1 MAITGMRFGL
11 VPVQVAGPC
20 FFIAIEGPI
29 RRQPR
34 IPSPCRGGGRCRF
47 APFSGG
53 ERPGNVILV
62 PITKD
67 ASTGRRE
74 MSGVAV
80 ENAAALH
87 RPAEIGIA
95 ERQLRIEEAYV
106 IEMRGSRTQCIDTV
120 ALHEIDFA
128 PGVAATAKVKR
139 GLGQEST
146 LGNRVRHL
154 RDR

>member
-53 ERPGNVILV
+53 ERPGNIILV

-80 ENAAALH
+80 ENAAALP
-87 RPAEIGIA
+87 RPAVIRIT
-95 ERQLRIEEAYV
+95 ERQLRVEEAG
-106 IEMRGSRTQCIDTV
+106 IAEIRCSRPQCIDAV

-128 PGVAATAKVKR
+128 PWITAT
-139 GLGQEST
+139 
-146 LGNRVRHL
+146 
-154 RDR
+154 

>member
-1 MAITGMRFGL
+1 
-11 VPVQVAGPC
+11 
-20 FFIAIEGPI
+20 
-29 RRQPR
+29 
-34 IPSPCRGGGRCRF
+34 
-47 APFSGG
+47 
-53 ERPGNVILV
+53 
-62 PITKD
+62 
-67 ASTGRRE
+67 

-80 ENAAALH
+80 ENAAALP

-128 PGVAATAKVKR
+128 PGVAAAAKVNR

-146 LGNRVRHL
+146 FGNRVRHL
-154 RDR
+154 RDRPQRGRRTLPS